1 MDFKLTKESM
11 ELLIE
16 EIVNVVESTGDRDK
30 QFVMVK
36 TVLEDNGI
44 VEIKE

>member
-16 EIVNVVESTGDRDK
+16 EIVDTVESTEDRDT
-30 QFVMVK
+30 QFEMIK
-36 TVLEDNGI
+36 TVLEGNGI
-44 VEIKE
+44 VEIEE